1 MGVRRRRRRR
11 RMKRRGRGRRK
22 RRIERMG
29 EDSLLLKILE
39 VRGAGAL
46 GAGCLS
52 HCLSRTG

>member
-1 MGVRRRRRRR
+1 
-11 RMKRRGRGRRK
+11 MKRRERGRRR